1 MYKIHDENLVAVAVG
16 NFSEEFTSY
25 AEWYCLGCVPEQARS
40 GRQEKNKINQKK
52 RKKEPALLDYAA
64 SSKRTQQKRRKTLR
78 ETTTLMA
85 ANPKSEIQLLK
96 DTFEVISHKLADNV
110 YSTLNIM
117 KNNENVCPVLYKS
130 ISTCLT
136 ANLSL
141 NDAFNISGINSST
154 ISKYRKKLNENKL
167 FMQKKYTKKNES
179 YLQKLDG

>member
-1 MYKIHDENLVAVAVG
+1 MLKHIRASHINEIQENESKKDEEKGSVITEKINKNEYENNSTRVFGIKPQCILCKRHDENLVAVAVG

-85 ANPKSEIQLLK
+85 ANPKSEIQL
-96 DTFEVISHKLADNV
+96 
-110 YSTLNIM
+110 
-117 KNNENVCPVLYKS
+117 
-130 ISTCLT
+130 
-136 ANLSL
+136 
-141 NDAFNISGINSST
+141 
-154 ISKYRKKLNENKL
+154 
-167 FMQKKYTKKNES
+167 
-179 YLQKLDG
+179 